1 MYYVIQIS
9 TGDEKVAGKAIYEY
23 DTEKAAVAAFHKKLG
38 TAMDSEL
45 YTSSIV
51 MVINES
57 GFPIQSECY
66 RADTT
71 TEPNTDQAGE

>member
-9 TGDEKVAGKAIYEY
+9 KGDAKIAGKSIYEY

-51 MVINES
+51 MVIDES

-66 RADTT
+66 RA
-71 TEPNTDQAGE
+71 EAE

>member
-9 TGDEKVAGKAIYEY
+9 TGDAKIAGKSIYEY
-23 DTEKAAVAAFHKKLG
+23 DTEKTAVAAFHKKLG

-51 MVINES
+51 MVIDES

-66 RADTT
+66 RA
-71 TEPNTDQAGE
+71 EAE